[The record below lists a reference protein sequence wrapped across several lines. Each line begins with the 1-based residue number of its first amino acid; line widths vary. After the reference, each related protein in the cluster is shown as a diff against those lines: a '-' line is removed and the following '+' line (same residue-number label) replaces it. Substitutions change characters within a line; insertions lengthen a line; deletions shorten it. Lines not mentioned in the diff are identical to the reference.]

1 MYKDF
6 SLAFSPCPND
16 TFIFEALLHHKIDT
30 SGYSFKEVY
39 LDVQQLNSEALTK
52 RFDITKLSYFAMSD
66 LLESY
71 QILSSGSA
79 LGFGC
84 GPLLIANKNI
94 PLDQVEKL
102 RIAIPGK
109 NTTAFF
115 LLKQAFPNVENWVEM
130 LFSDIENAVHD
141 EDVDLGL
148 IIHENRF
155 TYEGKGLKK
164 IIDLGEYWEK
174 TTGHPIPLGC
184 IAVRRDF
191 PFEIKNQINQL
202 IKNSILYAKLH
213 PLQNVDY
220 IKIHSQEMDDHVI
233 QSHIDLYV
241 NDYSIDLGDSGKNAI
256 LYMFS
261 KIGLQEDLLNSSYV
275 FV

>member
-1 MYKDF
+1 MDI

-16 TFIFEALLHHKIDT
+16 TFIFEALLHQKIET
-30 SGYSFKEVY
+30 SGFSFTEQY
-39 LDVQQLNSEALTK
+39 LDVQKLNTEALSR
-52 RFDITKLSYFAMSD
+52 RFDVTKLSFFAMSN

-84 GPLLIANKNI
+84 GPLLIANRNI
-94 PLDQVEKL
+94 PLDQVDKL

-115 LLKQAFPNVENWVEM
+115 LLKQAFPNAENWVDM
-130 LFSDIENAVHD
+130 LFSDIENAVLD
-141 EDVDLGL
+141 GDVDLGL

-191 PFEIKNQINQL
+191 PYEIKNQINQL
-202 IKNSILYAKLH
+202 IKNSILYARLH
-213 PLQNVDY
+213 PFQNVDY
-220 IKIHSQEMDDHVI
+220 IKKHSQEMDDNVI

-241 NDYSIDLGDSGKNAI
+241 NDYSIDLGENGKNAI

-261 KIGLQEDLLNSSYV
+261 KIGLKKSQLEKTYV